1 MVLSKKGQRNGEK
14 RKEMRSR
21 WTDGWTERRP
31 TATQNRLRRETKK
44 THFVNSLGNW
54 RKLDY

>member
-21 WTDGWTERRP
+21 WTERRP
-31 TATQNRLRRETKK
+31 TATQNQLRRETKK